1 MQTQE
6 YDVPTLLC
14 TVIQQPED
22 LKREQTD
29 NSNLWSAER
38 CVHFFCS
45 KGHFL
50 SRSTCKSDF
59 PNYIEVNRKAHSLW
73 IPNEVKQYVKRKQL
87 I

>member
-14 TVIQQPED
+14 TIIQQPED

-38 CVHFFCS
+38 CARFYSCPNGS
-45 KGHFL
+45 FL
-50 SRSTCKSDF
+50 SRIAGKSDF
-59 PNYIEVNRKAHSLW
+59 PNRIEVNKSQSSLDS
-73 IPNEVKQYVKRKQL
+73 
-87 I
+87 